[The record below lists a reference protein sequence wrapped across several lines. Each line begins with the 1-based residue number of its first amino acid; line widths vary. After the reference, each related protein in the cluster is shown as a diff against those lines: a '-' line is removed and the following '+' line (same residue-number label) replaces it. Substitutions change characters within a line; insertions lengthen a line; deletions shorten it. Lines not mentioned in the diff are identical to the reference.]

1 MSKINE
7 NAALKI
13 IELLDERK
21 ITQKALAEHLGI
33 QPNTISGWLSGKHK
47 ISLENVYKIAKF
59 LNVSVDY
66 ILGLQTAKTQ
76 DKDLSFVCKYLGI
89 NEQAVQEIKRL
100 AADER
105 YCHLINDICIPNTEN
120 KTEFI
125 KRKCTSKLHVILR
138 LVVEELLERE
148 LQISTAERIMETT
161 HYSVEDVNKIKK
173 RLKLTGEK
181 AEQLEKG
188 LLTTTED
195 EEKYANLISKFWD
208 SDDKIRINTYRIQET
223 FKDFL
228 HEYYNELILK
238 TDDLKK
244 LDGGNNRH

>member
-1 MSKINE
+1 M
-7 NAALKI
+7 
-13 IELLDERK
+13 
-21 ITQKALAEHLGI
+21 
-33 QPNTISGWLSGKHK
+33 
-47 ISLENVYKIAKF
+47 
-59 LNVSVDY
+59 
-66 ILGLQTAKTQ
+66 
-76 DKDLSFVCKYLGI
+76 SFVCKYLGI
-89 NEQAVQEIKRL
+89 DEQAVKEIKRL

-105 YCHLINDICIPNTEN
+105 YCNLINDICIPNTEN

-125 KRKCTSKLHVILR
+125 KRKCTSKLHILLR
-138 LVVEELLERE
+138 LVVEERLERG
-148 LQISTAERIMETT
+148 LQISTAERIIETT

-195 EEKYANLISKFWD
+195 EEKYANLIGKFWD

-244 LDGGNNRH
+244 SIPAKESLLTSPVDSDNEDEFYDFSYDELDETAENELDYIDELNSSDSFDGDRVDDDSNEKE